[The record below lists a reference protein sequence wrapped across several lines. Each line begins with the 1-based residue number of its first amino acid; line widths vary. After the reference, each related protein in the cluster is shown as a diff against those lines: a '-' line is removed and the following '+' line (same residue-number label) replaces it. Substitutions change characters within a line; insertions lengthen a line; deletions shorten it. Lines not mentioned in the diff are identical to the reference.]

1 MLYTPPHKNC
11 IYFIC
16 IRVCLCRCLRA
27 MSICGSIFPLQQ
39 FGKKLCF
46 SERRCWRFSPQI
58 PQYWG
63 TAAPF
68 PSFPPSSG
76 IGGNR
81 DGEKGGGGHCPR
93 CPRLRPRNR
102 WPRSPGMWQRW
113 GQAGGGEKGW
123 DEEGPDMEGT
133 GDGQGWGRGT
143 DGDRDGRGVTGPG
156 QGMGM

>member
-27 MSICGSIFPLQQ
+27 MSICGSILPLQQ
-39 FGKKLCF
+39 LGKKLCF

-81 DGEKGGGGHCPR
+81 DGEKGVGGSLPSM
-93 CPRLRPRNR
+93 PAAQTPQQVA
-102 WPRSPGMWQRW
+102 PVPGDVAEV
-113 GQAGGGEKGW
+113 GTGGGGEQGW